1 MGNRGSR
8 VPGSSAERDSVTS
21 RQGRAP
27 GTGGTLGT
35 WGESHL
41 RLCWRNPGS
50 EPGTARPGEVPGAR
64 LIMGWLLQ
72 LMARGRRYNYI

>member
-1 MGNRGSR
+1 MNW
-8 VPGSSAERDSVTS
+8 RDWGDLVRESLEALLEEF
-21 RQGRAP
+21 RQC
-27 GTGGTLGT
+27 
-35 WGESHL
+35 H
-41 RLCWRNPGS
+41 

>member
-1 MGNRGSR
+1 MNWGDWETESLESR
-8 VPGSSAERDSVTS
+8 LEES
-21 RQGRAP
+21 RQC
-27 GTGGTLGT
+27 
-35 WGESHL
+35 H
-41 RLCWRNPGS
+41 